1 MAKRGIPEINAGS
14 MADIS
19 FLLLIFFLVATSMDI
34 DSGLMRKLPP
44 WVENLDVKPPEVKR
58 RNVFTVLI
66 NANNDL
72 LIQGEWGNIKDLR
85 KKVKEFI
92 ENPNDDPNMPEK
104 EIKNI
109 PYFGNYP
116 VSKQVISVQND
127 RGTKYEVYLKVQ
139 NEIVA
144 AYNELREELA
154 QKKFGKSYNQL
165 QEDQR
170 EAINSIYPQR
180 ISEAEPKNIG
190 GRK

>member
-1 MAKRGIPEINAGS
+1 MAKRAIPEISTGA

-34 DSGLMRKLPP
+34 DSGLMRRLPP
-44 WVENLDVKPPEVKR
+44 WVENLNVKPPEVKK

-66 NANNDL
+66 NAKNEL
-72 LIQGEWGNIKDLR
+72 LIQGEFGDIKKLR
-85 KKVKEFI
+85 KQVKEFI
-92 ENPNDDPNMPEK
+92 LNPNDDPNMPEK

-127 RGTKYEVYLKVQ
+127 RSTNYEVYLKVQ

-144 AYNELREELA
+144 AYNELRNELA
-154 QKKFGKSYNQL
+154 LKKFGVPYEKL
-165 QEDQR
+165 KPDQK
-170 EAINSIYPQR
+170 EAINQIYPMR
-180 ISEAEPKNIG
+180 ISEAEPRDISK
-190 GRK
+190 KK

>member
-127 RGTKYEVYLKVQ
+127 RGTKYEIYLKVQ

-154 QKKFGKSYNQL
+154 QKKFGKSYNKL
-165 QEDQR
+165 DEDKR
-170 EAINSIYPQR
+170 EAINLIYPQR